1 MKLTKERRTS
11 IAKAEKLVEI
21 IGAMKNKLDKRKE
34 DNPKVDLASIA
45 EKVGKEMREKMEK
58 NTVSKTKNE

>member
-21 IGAMKNKLDKRKE
+21 MGAMKNKLDKKKE
-34 DNPKVDLASIA
+34 DSPKVDLASIA

-58 NTVSKTKNE
+58 STVSETKNE